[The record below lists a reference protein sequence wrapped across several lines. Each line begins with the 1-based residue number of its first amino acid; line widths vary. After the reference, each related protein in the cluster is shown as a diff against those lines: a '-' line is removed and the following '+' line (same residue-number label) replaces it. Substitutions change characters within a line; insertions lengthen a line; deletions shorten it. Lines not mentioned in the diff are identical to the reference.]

1 MLVRRDGEVES
12 QMPAVTVKC
21 QRHTTWSM
29 LTYPQQYIRLCPEP
43 MPHSPEDKKKAITR
57 LKRIKGQAEALERAI
72 AVGTDCSLLLQQ
84 ISALRGAAG
93 GLMAEVLESHLRES
107 FGQNGIGVLP
117 ALEKLD
123 DIDEI
128 VKILR
133 TYLK

>member
-1 MLVRRDGEVES
+1 
-12 QMPAVTVKC
+12 
-21 QRHTTWSM
+21 
-29 LTYPQQYIRLCPEP
+29 

-72 AVGTDCSLLLQQ
+72 EVGTDCSLLLQQ

-107 FGQNGIGVLP
+107 FGQNGN
-117 ALEKLD
+117 ALTPGPSTLE